1 MQLLRRYAQQKNIE
15 LRAEF
20 VQINEEE
27 EEGENLQ
34 NPMIETD
41 QSRVMQVLLCLFSNA
56 VKFTQNGSVKIIVEI
71 IKREHDTYLEIQVVD
86 TGVGIAKKD

>member
-1 MQLLRRYAQQKNIE
+1 MQLLRRQAQQKNIE
-15 LRAEF
+15 LGAEF

-34 NPMIETD
+34 NPMVETD